1 MKYIT
6 TTQFNRSALD
16 VVLLLVRVFIG
27 FAMLSHGY
35 PKLVQLME
43 GNEIQFYSFLG
54 LSPKIS
60 LFLAVFAE
68 FICSIFLILG
78 LFTRLAVL
86 FLAITMVVAGLV
98 VHGADTFDKRELSL
112 VYLSLY
118 LIFLVVGAGKYS
130 IDYLIT
136 KRKSSSGW

>member
-43 GNEIQFYSFLG
+43 GSEIQFYSFLG

-98 VHGADTFDKRELSL
+98 VHGADTFDKENL
-112 VYLSLY
+112 
-118 LIFLVVGAGKYS
+118 A
-130 IDYLIT
+130 
-136 KRKSSSGW
+136 